1 MIALPL
7 MRKALQ
13 QAPNGVLSEE
23 KAEEV
28 LKTCMKVLFYR
39 DARSI
44 NKVRWPTTY
53 ALSLLHADESSA
65 FPVPNRKSDKER
77 SGHLGQHERGY
88 LLAICRQIARVRCSD
103 AVIRV
108 TNFTWSNTN
117 VILVSISAFHY
128 CLMISE
134 TFSFRKGKQPV

>member
-103 AVIRV
+103 AVMDV
-108 TNFTWSNTN
+108 TSAISKQHEYLPSLYKLFPLLPVDFRNFH
-117 VILVSISAFHY
+117 IS
-128 CLMISE
+128 
-134 TFSFRKGKQPV
+134 KG